1 MNKFIA
7 LFMLFLLVASLFGQ
21 EKGKENDYYDWL
33 NRYEKAKA
41 NVSMWEY
48 ITGTGIGVSILS
60 IVLYFTDTEE
70 KGYIIT
76 YKERKN
82 SYLITSLVGAG
93 ISFLASSALISAKG
107 KLLAIEKEG
116 RLKGYIKAQVFP
128 LAISIQ
134 LSW

>member
-1 MNKFIA
+1 MNKLIA
-7 LFMLFLLVASLFGQ
+7 LSMLFILVVSLFGQ
-21 EKGKENDYYDWL
+21 EKDNDYYDWL
-33 NRYEKAKA
+33 ISYEKAKA

-48 ITGTGIGVSILS
+48 ITGTGVGLS
-60 IVLYFTDTEE
+60 VLSLVLYFADTEE

-93 ISFLASSALISAKG
+93 VAFISSSALISAKG

-116 RLKGYIKAQVFP
+116 KLKGYLKAQVFP
-128 LAISIQ
+128 LAVSIQ